1 MKLYFVNDLVKN
13 PVYGSSDIPLSSATE
28 NQVTTSREQ
37 DSQPTYE
44 DLITDSGKLE
54 QLVSDF

>member
-1 MKLYFVNDLVKN
+1 MKLYFVNDLAKN
-13 PVYGSSDIPLSSATE
+13 PVYGTSDIPLSSATE